1 LLATGDEGRSSFR
14 INPREVEYRGEVA
27 LEVESRPGSRG
38 LSRLRALFSRND
50 CYGRLRIWHGGRDN
64 QIMGVEMGGPRWP
77 DEVLFE
83 EICGHYEVASWRELP
98 GEGP

>member
-1 LLATGDEGRSSFR
+1 M
-14 INPREVEYRGEVA
+14 
-27 LEVESRPGSRG
+27 
-38 LSRLRALFSRND
+38 LRALFSRKD

-83 EICGHYEVASWRELP
+83 EICGHYEVASGRELP
-98 GEGP
+98 GEEP